1 MDKNIHGHVTVSIV
15 DTATGKVEQKVE
27 TENMVSQTGT
37 FVGLMKMFRCGETLS
52 QNFFGIL
59 AGTAPSSAFDV
70 NAARTLTQ
78 SCYNNFNIALFD
90 SALPVTQNTLA
101 SPTFVYRDKLVWSA
115 EGTDAPT
122 REQATNLLPIF
133 ARFKYERV
141 DGKIRLTQVWQR
153 ATGTGTIGA
162 ICTGSIPNPTYYN
175 NLGYTSNTKCGI
187 INSPTPRFD
196 SMKVIPDYPYNTAS
210 RYSAL
215 FRFNDT
221 AAGTAHRYCTVN
233 EAGVVSDSVAMT
245 ATAISD
251 ATMRNNVRDIVS
263 TSTGSAPANP
273 AFVFCT
279 QANTTATD
287 YYDLYF
293 SAATTVLG
301 TNPYPTATAY
311 KRFLR
316 TPADLPADAEDI
328 CALTTALVIA
338 NSSTSYTNGTYNNG
352 RVIKA
357 THFSP
362 TKGFLH
368 QVFVCESSSSSL
380 HLAVTQATPT
390 HYFWCDYALG
400 TLQARSEC
408 TYNTKNGLASNAAV
422 GITRAGAQPTQYA
435 VSVCLQKDTNET
447 SGYKVLQTASSLP
460 AANIVT
466 ANITANT
473 TLTAANAA
481 DALVVTPM
489 PSVPW
494 VDSRG
499 QWCIIRYNENSYAPK
514 RIRVDDPS
522 IIVTDE
528 SAAHQWFSFANLPT
542 PITKPEDKT
551 LIVEYRYEMDLST

>member
-1 MDKNIHGHVTVSIV
+1 LCTHE
-15 DTATGKVEQKVE
+15 DT
-27 TENMVSQTGT
+27 
-37 FVGLMKMFRCGETLS
+37 
-52 QNFFGIL
+52 
-59 AGTAPSSAFDV
+59 
-70 NAARTLTQ
+70 
-78 SCYNNFNIALFD
+78 
-90 SALPVTQNTLA
+90 
-101 SPTFVYRDKLVWSA
+101 
-115 EGTDAPT
+115 
-122 REQATNLLPIF
+122 
-133 ARFKYERV
+133 
-141 DGKIRLTQVWQR
+141 
-153 ATGTGTIGA
+153 
-162 ICTGSIPNPTYYN
+162 
-175 NLGYTSNTKCGI
+175 
-187 INSPTPRFD
+187 
-196 SMKVIPDYPYNTAS
+196 
-210 RYSAL
+210 
-215 FRFNDT
+215 T
-221 AAGTAHRYCTVN
+221 AA
-233 EAGVVSDSVAMT
+233 
-245 ATAISD
+245 
-251 ATMRNNVRDIVS
+251 
-263 TSTGSAPANP
+263 
-273 AFVFCT
+273 
-279 QANTTATD
+279 D

-328 CALTTALVIA
+328 CALTTALVIT
-338 NSSTSYTNGTYNNG
+338 NSSTSFSHNTYNNG